1 MSLSFVAIVSFI
13 VLGLLAGFASG
24 LIGIGGGLIIVPVLV
39 FGFGFTQHLAQ
50 GTTLALMVPP
60 IGIAA
65 AWTYYQKGDVDIR
78 VAVLICVGFVLG
90 SLFGARVA
98 TSISNEL
105 LGRIF
110 GGAMLVIALKM
121 IWGR

>member
-1 MSLSFVAIVSFI
+1 MSINVFTMITFVA
-13 VLGLLAGFASG
+13 LGLLAGFASG

-39 FGFGFTQHLAQ
+39 FGFGFSQHLAQ

-65 AWTYYQKGDVDIR
+65 AWTYYQKGDVDIK
-78 VAVLICVGFVLG
+78 VALLICVGFVVG
-90 SLFGARVA
+90 SIFGARLA
-98 TSISNEL
+98 INISNEL

-121 IWGR
+121 IWGK